1 MRTATIKRKTNETE
15 IEIALTIEGSGRADI
30 TADCGFMKHM
40 LELFARHGRFDL
52 AVKARGD
59 SEVDFHH
66 TVEDTGITLGKAFSE
81 ALGDKRGIRRFGDI
95 AMPMDEALIL
105 TAVDLSG
112 RGLLCYDLAIPT
124 EKVGTFD
131 TQLAGEFFAAFA
143 RRADLTL
150 HVKQLA
156 GANSHHI
163 IEGAFK
169 SLARSLLDAGG
180 TAGVDT
186 VSGATMTSN
195 AVLSAMDACLA
206 QAVQE

>member
-1 MRTATIKRKTNETE
+1 MRTAKLCRTTGETDVAVVLDLDGTGKSE
-15 IEIALTIEGSGRADI
+15 ISTG
-30 TADCGFMKHM
+30 CGFLDHM
-40 LELFARHGRFDL
+40 LTLFARHGRFDL
-52 AVKARGD
+52 TVQAKGD
-59 SEVDFHH
+59 TWVDDHH
-66 TVEDTGITLGKAFSE
+66 TVEDVGITLGDAFAQ
-81 ALGDKRGIRRFGDI
+81 ALGEKRGVTRYGSTIL
-95 AMPMDEALIL
+95 PMDEALIL

-131 TQLAGEFFAAFA
+131 TQLVGEFFAAFA

-169 SLARSLLDAGG
+169 SLARSLRTAVAIDPAAAGEVPS
-180 TAGVDT
+180 TKGV
-186 VSGATMTSN
+186 
-195 AVLSAMDACLA
+195 L
-206 QAVQE
+206 

>member
-1 MRTATIKRKTNETE
+1 MRTAKLRRTTGETDVAVVLDLDGAGKSE
-15 IEIALTIEGSGRADI
+15 ISTG
-30 TADCGFMKHM
+30 CGFLDHM
-40 LELFARHGRFDL
+40 LTLFARHGRFDL
-52 AVKARGD
+52 TVQAKGD
-59 SEVDFHH
+59 TWVDDHH
-66 TVEDTGITLGKAFSE
+66 TVEDVGITLGDAFAQ
-81 ALGDKRGIRRFGDI
+81 ALGEKRGVTRYGSTIL
-95 AMPMDEALIL
+95 PMDEALIL

-169 SLARSLLDAGG
+169 SLARSLRTAVAIDPAAAGEVPS
-180 TAGVDT
+180 TKGV
-186 VSGATMTSN
+186 
-195 AVLSAMDACLA
+195 L
-206 QAVQE
+206 

>member
-1 MRTATIKRKTNETE
+1 MRTAKLRRTTGETDVAVVLDLDGTGKSE
-15 IEIALTIEGSGRADI
+15 ISTG
-30 TADCGFMKHM
+30 CGFLDHM
-40 LELFARHGRFDL
+40 LILFARHGRFDL
-52 AVKARGD
+52 TVQAKGD
-59 SEVDFHH
+59 TWVDDHH
-66 TVEDTGITLGKAFSE
+66 TVEDVGITLGDAFAR
-81 ALGDKRGIRRFGDI
+81 ALGEKRGVTRYGSTIL
-95 AMPMDEALIL
+95 PMDEALIL

-169 SLARSLLDAGG
+169 SLARSLRTAVAIDPAAAGEVPS
-180 TAGVDT
+180 TKGV
-186 VSGATMTSN
+186 
-195 AVLSAMDACLA
+195 L
-206 QAVQE
+206 